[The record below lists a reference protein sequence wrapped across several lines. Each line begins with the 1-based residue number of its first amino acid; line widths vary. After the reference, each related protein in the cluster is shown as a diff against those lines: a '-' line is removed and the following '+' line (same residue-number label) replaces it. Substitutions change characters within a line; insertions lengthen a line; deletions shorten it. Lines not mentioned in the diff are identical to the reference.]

1 MSPSAPSLYELVS
14 VDAFR
19 STSGMVRSVHPLFAP
34 VFDSACRPLS
44 GGEGVTVH
52 PALVVSERKIP
63 SGAGGGRAD
72 VEACGENRG
81 ASTASTSASTS
92 AWTSVVGGGEDT
104 AALPGVSSADTGHP
118 DIPSALVVNC
128 PVVGDDLEGGLAIH
142 FVYVFR
148 ATGQLRRY
156 AARLSAE
163 ERSLGEDKMAAGDN
177 GSGVT
182 SLGAPSAAARKGSAT
197 ATPAANIAK
206 RYRHVGENASAAGVF
221 ADRVLHGRDSGVEA
235 RDAEEEE
242 EVPACV
248 RLLAEWVRRSA
259 LDEGWRCR
267 FRAVGEIVNTDE
279 VRIFLI
285 ALQ

>member
-19 STSGMVRSVHPLFAP
+19 STSRMVRSVHPLFAP

-128 PVVGDDLEGGLAIH
+128 PVVGDDLEGVSPFTLFTSSA
-142 FVYVFR
+142 
-148 ATGQLRRY
+148 RRGSCVGTPPDCRPRSGPW
-156 AARLSAE
+156 ARLKWLRE
-163 ERSLGEDKMAAGDN
+163 ITE
-177 GSGVT
+177 
-182 SLGAPSAAARKGSAT
+182 
-197 ATPAANIAK
+197 
-206 RYRHVGENASAAGVF
+206 
-221 ADRVLHGRDSGVEA
+221 VE
-235 RDAEEEE
+235 
-242 EVPACV
+242 
-248 RLLAEWVRRSA
+248 
-259 LDEGWRCR
+259 
-267 FRAVGEIVNTDE
+267 
-279 VRIFLI
+279 
-285 ALQ
+285 